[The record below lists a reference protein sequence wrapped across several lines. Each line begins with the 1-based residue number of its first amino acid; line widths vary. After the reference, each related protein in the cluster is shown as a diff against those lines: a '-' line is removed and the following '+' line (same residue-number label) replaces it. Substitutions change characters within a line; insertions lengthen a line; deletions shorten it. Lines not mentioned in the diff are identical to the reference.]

1 MGNDAIVEFED
12 LVADCLGCLVALSG
26 DQHNVTFAGAGDR
39 VADGATTVDFDEL
52 RGCIHSRNN
61 RSDDGLWGFTSRV
74 VARDDDPV
82 GESAGDL
89 AHLGPLTLISV
100 AAGAED
106 DDERPLGDLPG
117 RSEHGLQ
124 PVRGVGVVN
133 HDGERLAGVHG
144 LETAGDAPHSSK
156 GGSDVVVVVPKGSDG
171 FGSQRGI
178 GDVEGT
184 GQRE

>member
-1 MGNDAIVEFED
+1 M
-12 LVADCLGCLVALSG
+12 ALSG

-144 LETAGDAPHSSK
+144 LETAGDAPYSSE
-156 GGSDVVVVVPKGSDG
+156 GGGDIAVVVPEGSDG
-171 FGSQRGI
+171 FGSQYGI
-178 GDVEGT
+178 GDVEGA
-184 GQRE
+184 GQRK

>member
-1 MGNDAIVEFED
+1 MGDDAIVEFED

-26 DQHNVTFAGAGDR
+26 DQHNVTFAGASDR

-89 AHLGPLTLISV
+89 ALSLI
-100 AAGAED
+100 
-106 DDERPLGDLPG
+106 
-117 RSEHGLQ
+117 H
-124 PVRGVGVVN
+124 
-133 HDGERLAGVHG
+133 
-144 LETAGDAPHSSK
+144 
-156 GGSDVVVVVPKGSDG
+156 
-171 FGSQRGI
+171 I
-178 GDVEGT
+178 
-184 GQRE
+184 